1 MASPS
6 ASLPLTDHARS
17 RMSGRSIAPSD
28 VQRVLDHGRVV
39 HTRGARFHVIGKREV
54 KRGRRDG
61 LDLRDLDGIQV
72 LCAEDGS
79 VITVYRNR
87 DLRDLGRRP
96 RRRRPRHRR

>member
-1 MASPS
+1 MAPPS
-6 ASLPLTDHARS
+6 TSLPLTDHAWS
-17 RMSGRSIAPSD
+17 RMCRRGIAPSD
-28 VQRVLDHGRVV
+28 VQRVLEHGRVV

-54 KRGRRDG
+54 KCGRRNG

-87 DLRDLGRRP
+87 DLRNLQRRP
-96 RRRRPRHRR
+96 RRRRPGHRR